1 MMRIPFAIAL
11 LLLGMLLASC
21 NTYKPVFVLSL
32 HEFANPQVNTSLSKQ
47 VRNSNRELQYTI
59 KNFPFLS
66 ARSFL
71 DAEPYGPDEDGF
83 YGLRIKVDI
92 WNLGAMRHTAGSNLG
107 LVYAVVVD
115 GTYVGTSHFTPQ
127 MRDGDILVIEPL
139 WNEYEATK
147 IAEHVR
153 LNRERLGK

>member
-32 HEFANPQVNTSLSKQ
+32 HEFANPQVSTSLSKQ

-71 DAEPYGPDEDGF
+71 DAEPYGPDKDGF

-115 GTYVGTSHFTPQ
+115 GTYV
-127 MRDGDILVIEPL
+127 
-139 WNEYEATK
+139 
-147 IAEHVR
+147 
-153 LNRERLGK
+153 